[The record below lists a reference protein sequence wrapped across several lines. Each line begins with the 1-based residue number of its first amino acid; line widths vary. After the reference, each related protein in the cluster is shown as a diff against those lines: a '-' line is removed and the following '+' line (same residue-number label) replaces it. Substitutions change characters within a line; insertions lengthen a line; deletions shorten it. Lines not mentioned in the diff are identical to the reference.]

1 MASPPNLKK
10 ILNEYR
16 PRLIEILGS
25 DQDSVLLFGSQA
37 GGDAGG
43 GSDIDVLCIMKAP
56 FVYGDLIRRTSL
68 ATAELSLA
76 YDVVISRVFVTR
88 EAYSSQDSPFLMNV
102 RKEQVAVCPPALRL
116 CLSKPGKALIGLFS
130 L

>member
-16 PRLIEILGS
+16 QRLIEILGS

-37 GGDAGG
+37 CGDAGG

-56 FVYGDLIRRTSL
+56 FDLIRRTSL